1 MSIHHLQYCGK
12 LGPLSEARRTYS
24 SEEEVSKDILYDD
37 GENNNEWKKEVYYYF
52 YIKETCLAYQEDL

>member
-37 GENNNEWKKEVYYYF
+37 GENNNE
-52 YIKETCLAYQEDL
+52 